1 MSSDT
6 QSQGSTPLR
15 STPMGSRSDMREEGE
30 MQTSPG
36 GVETKVRPK
45 KLGHVVL
52 RVRNV
57 ERSERFY
64 AEVLGLHVTQRIP
77 GRMVFMSA
85 SLDASHELAL
95 MSIGADAPGPE
106 EGRDVA
112 VLVWDHDRKGPVS
125 TTRARGVG

>member
-1 MSSDT
+1 
-6 QSQGSTPLR
+6 
-15 STPMGSRSDMREEGE
+15 MGSRSDMREEGE

-64 AEVLGLHVTQRIP
+64 AEVCEGCSAREICP
-77 GRMVFMSA
+77 GTTPTYAEYYTV
-85 SLDASHELAL
+85 DELVAL
-95 MSIGADAPGPE
+95 
-106 EGRDVA
+106 
-112 VLVWDHDRKGPVS
+112 
-125 TTRARGVG
+125 